1 MDRTNPT
8 LDLSIVLPVCN
19 EAGSLSSLIPELTA
33 ALRQLRRSYEII
45 AVDDGSSDDS
55 VAVLRR
61 LQEDE
66 PCLRIIQFRRN
77 FGQTAAFTAGFD
89 YARGEIIVTMDADG
103 QQDPA
108 DIPRLLE
115 VMEEGDYDLVSG
127 WRQDRKEP
135 YLTRKLPSKIANWLI
150 ANASDVHLHDR
161 GCSLKALRRDL
172 VKQMHLYGELHRF
185 IPEVASLIGVHVAEV
200 PVSDRPRK
208 AGKSKYGALSRTPR
222 VILDLLTVSFLLS
235 YSNRP
240 MQLFGTVGLASS
252 GIGGLILIYLAGAKV
267 INGLLYGEEGFR
279 AFRIGTNPWTM
290 LAVLLTVLGIQF
302 LMMGLLGEILTRTY
316 HEAQGKPIY
325 VVRQVLEVPQAPHV
339 VGGMVTADPA
349 LHAVEGAVTAD
360 PALHAAEGAV
370 TAGQALHAAK
380 DAVTAD
386 PALHAVEGAVTAD
399 PDVEQEH
406 T

>member
-1 MDRTNPT
+1 MDAPNPT
-8 LDLSIVLPVCN
+8 LALSIVLPVYN

-33 ALRQLRRSYEII
+33 ALRQMGRSYEII

-55 VAVLRR
+55 MAVLRQ

-66 PCLRIIQFRRN
+66 PCLRIVQFRRN

-135 YLTRKLPSKIANWLI
+135 FLTRKLPSKIANWLI

-185 IPEVASLIGVHVAEV
+185 IPEVASLIGVRVAEV

-208 AGKSKYGALSRTPR
+208 AGKSKYGTLSRTPR

-240 MQLFGTVGLASS
+240 MQLFGTVGLVSS
-252 GIGGLILIYLAGAKV
+252 GIGGLILMYLAGAKV
-267 INGLLYGEEGFR
+267 INGLRYGEEGFR

-325 VVRQVLEVPQAPHV
+325 AVRQVLEAPQTP
-339 VGGMVTADPA
+339 
-349 LHAVEGAVTAD
+349 HAVGNV
-360 PALHAAEGAV
+360 V
-370 TAGQALHAAK
+370 TAGQA
-380 DAVTAD
+380 
-386 PALHAVEGAVTAD
+386 PHAVGGAVTAD
-399 PDVEQEH
+399 PDAEQEH

>member
-1 MDRTNPT
+1 MDTTNPA
-8 LDLSIVLPVCN
+8 LDLSVVLPVYN

-33 ALRQLRRSYEII
+33 ALRQLGRSYEII

-66 PCLRIIQFRRN
+66 TCLRIVQFRRN

-135 YLTRKLPSKIANWLI
+135 FLTRKLPSKIANWLI

-172 VKQMHLYGELHRF
+172 VKQMRLYGELHRF
-185 IPEVASLIGVHVAEV
+185 IPEIASLIGVRVAEV

-208 AGKSKYGALSRTPR
+208 AGKSKYGTLSRTPR

-240 MQLFGTVGLASS
+240 MQLFGTVGLVSS
-252 GIGGLILIYLAGAKV
+252 GIGGLILVYLAGAKV

-316 HEAQGKPIY
+316 HETQGKPIY
-325 VVRQVLEVPQAPHV
+325 VIRQVLEAPQAPHV
-339 VGGMVTADPA
+339 VGGTVTADQAP
-349 LHAVEGAVTAD
+349 HVVGGTVTAS
-360 PALHAAEGAV
+360 
-370 TAGQALHAAK
+370 
-380 DAVTAD
+380 
-386 PALHAVEGAVTAD
+386 